1 MKIVREI
8 VREERGNAVLLGL
21 GFMLFLIAVG
31 GIAIDL
37 AYQMAAIGEVERS
50 MEAAALAGAGKL
62 GFNDTVFPAVRAAA
76 QQYALLN
83 PYHNAQALPI
93 TLSANTG
100 NAPNGNIVLGV
111 WTSSTGTFTPSLDGT
126 VVNAVQCQWQTTIP
140 TSYLRVLGF
149 QTLPVRGQAVAIA
162 NPPQL
167 PPPQSCV
174 FPIGLSSCPFQNGG
188 AFSSSGCG
196 VNVKFITSNGQA
208 GSTNTAAWVNMNG
221 PGTPNAQQLN
231 AQITA
236 AQNGNCNAT
245 PPSVGNSVGTNNG
258 MANNVF
264 QTLKDAFVAKFN
276 QSVASHT
283 NYMVKD
289 VHDNIVYNGPGWQ
302 VYVPVIQTQCN
313 ANGTT
318 QAITQD
324 HTVIGWTRFVMTQ
337 AWDTSGHSS
346 GCAVSN
352 PADAVTSPWCTN
364 PPEELRGGAS
374 RSIFGYYECGL
385 IDSTPVLDP
394 TPRAALGNRL
404 RLVKTN

>member
-1 MKIVREI
+1 MRTMRAIVRD
-8 VREERGNAVLLGL
+8 ERGTAVLLGL
-21 GFMLFLIAVG
+21 GFMIFLLAVG
-31 GIAIDL
+31 GFAIDL

-76 QQYALLN
+76 QNYALRN

-93 TLSANTG
+93 NLSANTG

-111 WTSSTGTFTPSLDGT
+111 WTNSTATFTPSLDGT
-126 VVNAVQCQWQTTIP
+126 VVNAVQCQWQSTVP
-140 TSYLRVLGF
+140 TSWLRVLGF
-149 QTLPVRGQAVAIA
+149 QTLPIRAQAIAIA

-167 PPPQSCV
+167 PPPQSCT

-188 AFSSSGCG
+188 VFSSSGCG
-196 VNVKFITSNGQA
+196 VPVKFITSNGRA

-221 PGTPNAQQLN
+221 TANPSPTDLN

-236 AQNGNCNAT
+236 ARNGNCDAT
-245 PPSVGNSVGTNNG
+245 PPSAGDQAGTSNG
-258 MANNVF
+258 MVNSVF

-283 NYMVKD
+283 NYVVKD

-302 VYVPVIQTQCN
+302 VYVPVVQTQCN

-318 QAITQD
+318 QAINGT
-324 HTVIGWTRFVMTQ
+324 HTIVGWTRFVMTQ
-337 AWDTSGHSS
+337 AYDTSGQSS

-364 PPEELRGGAS
+364 PPEELRGGSS
-374 RSIFGYYECGL
+374 RSVFGYYECGL
-385 IDSTPVLDP
+385 IESTPVLDP
-394 TPRAALGNRL
+394 VPRAALGNRL
-404 RLVKTN
+404 KLVKTY